1 MHPNNDHNHRD
12 DQNDHNDHNATT
24 SKMRRIFVRLPNL
37 FFPLSDSCY
46 TFFFTMTKLGF
57 IMGYFFLCDR
67 ANFFMK
73 ENKHFTHINF
83 FLPVAY
89 VAALG
94 IFFHDSTEKTGVRSE
109 NMIPQG
115 QFFFS

>member
-1 MHPNNDHNHRD
+1 MVVGNNEAVNIRFSSCRGHRPG
-12 DQNDHNDHNATT
+12 
-24 SKMRRIFVRLPNL
+24 SKDVEIVDAWLLEKSYYLIRPIAV

-94 IFFHDSTEKTGVRSE
+94 FFFHDSTDKTRV
-109 NMIPQG
+109 I
-115 QFFFS
+115 